1 MNPIDVFIMNY
12 NNQQPT
18 TDSLVQGSIY
28 FPRQT
33 SSAFELDYRHPVNI
47 IEDEVEDDQQHIIV
61 YPEYQN
67 EFLNH
72 DPYRIPLRQTA
83 DNPESYYAEGNAIS
97 EPFCLTNPDLM
108 RRIPS
113 IVFPNIIGSD
123 DATDDETDDESDTE
137 FDDVV
142 TPSAPRPMAREQT
155 YSQRNRVTTI
165 EQIVFRLA
173 RRTSRIN
180 TNNILANNARDN
192 SFARQ

>member
-12 NNQQPT
+12 NAQQPT

-33 SSAFELDYRHPVNI
+33 ASAVELDYRHPVNI
-47 IEDEVEDDQQHIIV
+47 IEDEDEDEQQQTIV
-61 YPEYQN
+61 HPEYQN
-67 EFLNH
+67 EFLNY

-97 EPFCLTNPDLM
+97 EPLRLTNPDSMHRL
-108 RRIPS
+108 PTL
-113 IVFPNIIGSD
+113 VFPNIIGSD
-123 DATDDETDDESDTE
+123 ETTDNETDDDSDTDL
-137 FDDVV
+137 DDVV
-142 TPSAPRPMAREQT
+142 TPSAPRPMVREQP

-165 EQIVFRLA
+165 EQIAFSLA

-180 TNNILANNARDN
+180 TNNIRANNARNN